1 MVINGIRFNAFDQP
15 LCPRC
20 GEVINSLAV
29 LIKIPTSEGNL
40 YGVTCTKCGGQ
51 MLARD
56 EKEDESDT

>member
-1 MVINGIRFNAFDQP
+1 MVINGIKFNNFDQP

-20 GEVINSLAV
+20 GEVIRKLAV

-40 YGVTCTKCGGQ
+40 YGVTCTKCGGK

-56 EKEDESDT
+56 EKEDENDT